1 MRRGFAAL
9 SSQACGSGWQGGRG
23 WRKGRH
29 SCATPCFHGVSALGR
44 SADRGVHPD
53 QEQESCQRKPLFRS
67 KPPTRPARICEHPR
81 KSMGGRGAMP
91 DATPSLLTNA
101 RQSMPIRLFAGVCR
115 CGIHFGPGPRSLA
128 PRQST
133 LINVETPINQGVAQ
147 ERLSFR
153 HPPPRRHPCSSALT
167 ALCKRPLTLTVTGLR
182 NRETPMPHLG
192 SMPDPKDKPRT
203 LLVGWISRLDLA
215 LELGLSV
222 DTLRRWE
229 AQRCGPPCVRAG
241 RKVFYRRAA
250 VEEWLEEQEQ
260 AAPRRRRSG
269 GRR

>member
-1 MRRGFAAL
+1 
-9 SSQACGSGWQGGRG
+9 
-23 WRKGRH
+23 
-29 SCATPCFHGVSALGR
+29 
-44 SADRGVHPD
+44 
-53 QEQESCQRKPLFRS
+53 
-67 KPPTRPARICEHPR
+67 
-81 KSMGGRGAMP
+81 MGGRGAML
-91 DATPSLLTNA
+91 DATPALPTNA
-101 RQSMPIRLFAGVCR
+101 RQSLPIRLFAGVCR
-115 CGIHFGPGPRSLA
+115 FGVHFGPGSRSRA
-128 PRQST
+128 PHHST
-133 LINVETPINQGVAQ
+133 LLIVETPIKQGVAQ
-147 ERLSFR
+147 ERLPFR
-153 HPPPRRHPCSSALT
+153 HPAPSRHPFGPALT
-167 ALCKRPLTLTVTGLR
+167 AFCNRPLTHTVTGLR

-229 AQRCGPPCVRAG
+229 AQRFGPPCVRAG
-241 RKVFYRRAA
+241 RKVYYRRAA